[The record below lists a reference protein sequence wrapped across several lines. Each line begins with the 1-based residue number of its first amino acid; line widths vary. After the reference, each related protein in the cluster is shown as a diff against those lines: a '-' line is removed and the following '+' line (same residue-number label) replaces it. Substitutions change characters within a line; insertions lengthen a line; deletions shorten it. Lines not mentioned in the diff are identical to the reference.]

1 MYVYD
6 EDIQL
11 NIKNVQVLTITKN
24 IKYQSD
30 YRYSVVFLLSLNLP
44 NISQAH
50 SSHSKC
56 FDKFVSLAHR
66 VKNASY

>member
-11 NIKNVQVLTITKN
+11 NIKNVQVLITKN

-30 YRYSVVFLLSLNLP
+30 YRFSVVFSTF
-44 NISQAH
+44 IEFAKH
-50 SSHSKC
+50 KSSTFITFKM
-56 FDKFVSLAHR
+56 L
-66 VKNASY
+66 